1 MFNRIVT
8 HDDFDGVASAALTGY
23 FMQIGRVA
31 FAGPGDIQNAR
42 VSTGL
47 SDIVCDLPYP
57 LQCGLW
63 FDHHEANL
71 EEVRLRGI
79 DPDSLPG
86 LRLAAPSCA
95 RVVLEWFGR
104 EFEIEPDLEQLAVEA
119 DRIDSF
125 GYKSIE
131 EWRAESPAHALD
143 SALKYREGAP
153 AERREFLRRV
163 TASLVE
169 EGLEATAANAEAAAK
184 AEAFRRDEERMLKT
198 IQDSFGYLDP
208 EHEIILL
215 DFTGHARRAV
225 VVKNL
230 AQLID
235 PVALAVLEVNTMFE
249 RGVKTTDLVFSM
261 SLNIASFSRPESRDL
276 GAIMRA
282 LDIGSGH
289 AGAASGRVACG
300 SKPEMLKSR
309 QRVLD
314 QILAEWRKQGAA
326 GR

>member
-1 MFNRIVT
+1 MLDRIVT

-23 FMQIGRVA
+23 FMDIGRVS
-31 FAGPGDIQNAR
+31 FAGPGDIQAAR
-42 VSTGL
+42 VSTGMN
-47 SDIVCDLPYP
+47 DIVCDLPYP
-57 LQCGLW
+57 LQCGMW

-95 RVVLEWFGR
+95 RVVRDWFAR
-104 EFEIEPDLEQLAVEA
+104 EFEIEPDLEYLIDEA

-125 GYKSIE
+125 GYATVDQ
-131 EWRAESPAHALD
+131 WRAETPAHCLD
-143 SALKYREGAP
+143 AALKNRDEP
-153 AERREFLRRV
+153 PQRRREFLRRV
-163 TASLVE
+163 AAGLID
-169 EGLEATAANAEAAAK
+169 EGLDAVAAWSETAALAG
-184 AEAFRRDEERMLKT
+184 AFRRGEERMLKT
-198 IQDSFGYLDP
+198 IRESFSYLDP

-235 PVALAVLEVNTMFE
+235 PAALAVLEVNSMFE
-249 RGVKTTDLVFSM
+249 RGVKTTGLVFSM
-261 SLNIASFSRPESRDL
+261 SLNIASFSRPEARDL

-289 AGAASGRVACG
+289 AGAASGRVDCG
-300 SKPEMLKSR
+300 SKPEMFKAR

-314 QILAEWRKQGAA
+314 GILAEWKKQGQA
-326 GR
+326 